1 MQFGKSR
8 SHTKHRFNQSKKK
21 NRKKDNMKMSYTYL
35 TNMFNTT
42 DKTRTTLKQLGNN
55 YFG

>member
-1 MQFGKSR
+1 
-8 SHTKHRFNQSKKK
+8 
-21 NRKKDNMKMSYTYL
+21 MKMSYTYL